1 MVYAS
6 LSLSSLPLS
15 LSPAFSPKRPNCFQ
29 FSEVSNKFNSR
40 PSPMTPSCCSQ
51 ERSTAVQ
58 EYGQDESIGTVN
70 TASIT
75 NNTVLCNNSPELQ
88 KRSQPPLVSALKA
101 SAEANAASF
110 HFPGHNRGHAAPASL
125 TRLIGIRPYAHDL
138 SSIPELDNL
147 FCPQGPIL
155 EAQKEAA
162 KLFGSSETWFL
173 VNGTTCGVQAAIMA
187 TCSPGEFLILPRNCH
202 LSAISALVL
211 SGAVPKYI
219 VPDYKN
225 DWDIAGGVTPLQVL
239 NAIQELELDGKKA
252 AAVFITSPTYH
263 GVCSNL
269 SDISELC
276 HSQKIPLI
284 VDEAHGAHLGFH
296 PKLPSSALQQGAD
309 LIVQS
314 THKVLCSFTQSSMLH
329 MSGDIVDKENISRC
343 LQTLQSTSPSYL
355 LLASLDAARAQLSE
369 SPDILFDQA
378 IALANEAK
386 CLLKKIPGISVLDNS
401 SFPNFPAFDP
411 LRLTIGFWELGISGY
426 KANEVL
432 RRDFGI
438 VRELVGNK
446 SITYALNLGT
456 CRDHVQRL
464 ISGVKYLAATC
475 STVQQPKDR
484 LLTDHAPFDDII
496 MSLTPRD
503 AFFASKRKV
512 MVKES
517 IGKVSGELIC
527 PYPPGIPVLIPG
539 EVITERAVDYLLS
552 VRSKGAD
559 ISGASDP
566 LLSSIVVANVGG
578 ENY

>member
-1 MVYAS
+1 MVYAAS
-6 LSLSSLPLS
+6 LSLLSLP
-15 LSPAFSPKRPNCFQ
+15 LSPAFSPKRPKCFQ
-29 FSEVSNKFNSR
+29 FSEFSSKFNFR
-40 PSPMTPSCCSQ
+40 PSPMIPSCCSQ
-51 ERSTAVQ
+51 EGSTEVH
-58 EYGQDESIGTVN
+58 EYGQDESNGTAN
-70 TASIT
+70 TASIR
-75 NNTVLCNNSPELQ
+75 NNHVLELQ

-101 SAEANAASF
+101 SAEVNAASF
-110 HFPGHNRGHAAPASL
+110 HFPGHNRGHAAPVSL

-219 VPDYKN
+219 VPDYQN

-239 NAIQELELDGKKA
+239 NAIQELEFKGKKA
-252 AAVFITSPTYH
+252 AAVFVTSPTYH

-269 SDISELC
+269 CDISELC
-276 HSQKIPLI
+276 HSRKIPLI

-296 PKLPSSALQQGAD
+296 SKLPSSALQQGAD
-309 LIVQS
+309 LIIQS
-314 THKVLCSFTQSSMLH
+314 THKVLCSLTQSSMLH
-329 MSGDIVDKENISRC
+329 MSGDIVDKEKISRC

-355 LLASLDAARAQLSE
+355 LLASLDAARSQLGE
-369 SPDILFDQA
+369 SPEIVFDQA

-386 CLLKKIPGISVLDNS
+386 CLLKRIPGISVLDNS

-432 RRDFGI
+432 CRDFGI

-446 SITYALNLGT
+446 SITYVLNLGT

-464 ISGVKYLAATC
+464 ILGVKYLAATC
-475 STVQQPKDR
+475 STIQQPKDR
-484 LLTDHAPFDDII
+484 LLLDHAPFDDII
-496 MSLTPRD
+496 MRLTPRD

-512 MVKES
+512 TVKES

-539 EVITERAVDYLLS
+539 EVITERAVDYLLN

-559 ISGASDP
+559 ITGASDP
-566 LLSSIVVANVGG
+566 LLSSIVVCNVAD